1 MKKQVKMFALGA
13 ISAFLAVGIAA
24 GVYAACAG
32 RLIAVPAEDIE
43 ICHMGRT
50 IFSRGGQELFW
61 FQDSLYVP
69 LEPMAKFFGMGVFW
83 NGETKTA
90 EVDVLSDATEVDG
103 YVPLADIHP
112 ERAKETVV
120 KAQTAEAAETDAVDA
135 KGLLAPDGE
144 GGAFL
149 ISQVKDASGAEDVR
163 IQKMKKNGTVAAE
176 KLYGGTNFDFV
187 YNAKYQKGLGLV
199 LQGRSQSYD
208 GAFAGTQNSGF
219 LALVNP
225 ETLELGWLFT
235 PPPGDNL
242 DTVLAAA
249 GDGVF
254 YFANHNQGEKSY
266 IGKVDRAGKQ
276 VWQSDFSPAYVPCMA
291 ALKDNSLVF
300 FDNHHST
307 QEGSYLARTG
317 QEGSISQKLAMDSC
331 RNIVP
336 TDDGGFFTVQVR
348 NIKTVP
354 QPAYISSIWFD
365 TETVVTKFD
374 ADFKIAWRKTYDSV
388 KDGLGEDKVY
398 PQPDGTVW
406 VADGK

>member
-1 MKKQVKMFALGA
+1 MFVLGA
-13 ISAFLAVGIAA
+13 LSAFLAVGIAA
-24 GVYAACAG
+24 GVYVACAG
-32 RLIAVPAEDIE
+32 RLIAVPAEDVE

-50 IFSRGGQELFW
+50 IFPRGWQELFW

-69 LEPMAKFFGMGVFW
+69 LEPMAEFFGMGVIW
-83 NGETKTA
+83 NRETKTA
-90 EVDVLSDATEVDG
+90 EIDVLFDATEADG

-112 ERAKETVV
+112 ERAKETAV
-120 KAQTAEAAETDAVDA
+120 KAQTAEAAETGEVDA

-176 KLYGGTNFDFV
+176 KIYGGTNFDFV
-187 YNAKYQKGLGLV
+187 YNAQYQKGLGLV

-225 ETLELGWLFT
+225 ETLELCWVFT

-254 YFANHNQGEKSY
+254 YFANHNQGESSY

-276 VWQSDFSPAYVPCMA
+276 VWQSDFSPEYVPCMA
-291 ALKDNSLVF
+291 ALKDGSLVF
-300 FDNHHST
+300 FDGDYAAP
-307 QEGSYLARTG
+307 EGPCLARMG
-317 QEGSISQKLAMDSC
+317 QEGSILQKLAMDSC
-331 RNIVP
+331 RDIVP

-348 NIKTVP
+348 NIKIVP

-365 TETVVTKFD
+365 TETVVTKFS
-374 ADFKIAWRKTYDSV
+374 ADFEIEWRKTYD
-388 KDGLGEDKVY
+388 KIKGDRGEDCVY